1 MTPVHSLRIVEINNK
16 DCLGKGDRVVKAF
29 VP

>member
-1 MTPVHSLRIVEINNK
+1 MTPVHSLRIVEINNM
-16 DCLGKGDRVVKAF
+16 DCLDKGDRVVKAF